1 MSNTSLLIFAADY
14 YKSSMDHLKTLRLLA
29 ILEGISYLLLLG
41 ICVPLKYIFDIPEP
55 THPVGL
61 AHGVLFVSYCL
72 WVLIVAKQKQWS
84 MSITFLSLLA
94 SLLPFGTFVAEKKY
108 FRQEG

>member
-1 MSNTSLLIFAADY
+1 LLIFAA
-14 YKSSMDHLKTLRLLA
+14 KGFSPMSHLKTLRLLA

-41 ICVPLKYIFDIPEP
+41 ICVPLKYIFNIPEP

-84 MSITFLSLLA
+84 IGVTFLSLLA

-108 FRQEG
+108 FQDDV

>member
-1 MSNTSLLIFAADY
+1 MS
-14 YKSSMDHLKTLRLLA
+14 HLKTLRLLA

-41 ICVPLKYIFDIPEP
+41 ICVPLKYIFNIPEP

-84 MSITFLSLLA
+84 IGVTFLSLLA

-108 FRQEG
+108 FQDDV